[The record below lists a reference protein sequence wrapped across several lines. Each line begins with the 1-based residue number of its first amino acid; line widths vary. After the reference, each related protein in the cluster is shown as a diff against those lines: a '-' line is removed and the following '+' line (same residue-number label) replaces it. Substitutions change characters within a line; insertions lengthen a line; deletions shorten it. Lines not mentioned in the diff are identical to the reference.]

1 MKKLVLTASFGDR
14 PFKQYTIDSIQKYAN
29 KIDADFRCVEEF
41 EVDPKFNSIPLGRG
55 GNTAYLIK
63 LLVIRD
69 ALVEYDRVIWFDDSC
84 IVTSDCPDLFQT
96 VPYKLFGAHN
106 EGILDWVLA
115 DQQTKGLY
123 ERNGI
128 KDVITSQNYFNSGI
142 VVVSKDHAALFN
154 DDLIV
159 TLGNA
164 GHFKNAYPDQNY
176 LNYLIAN
183 NRIPYFPLPSIF
195 NRMAVNLAE
204 IKGKRVNYETF
215 EPIETGVAKSI
226 QKFGWLNEENTK
238 VGQLNGAFIYHITS
252 MYEGEGRYNL
262 IKRLH
267 EIKVDK

>member
-14 PFKQYTIDSIQKYAN
+14 PFKQFTIDSIQKYAD
-29 KIDADFRCVEEF
+29 KVGADFRCVEEY
-41 EVDPKFNSIPLGRG
+41 EVDPKFDSIPLGRG

-63 LLVIRD
+63 LLVIKD
-69 ALVEYDRVIWFDDSC
+69 ALTEYDRVIWFDDSC
-84 IVTSDCPDLFQT
+84 VVTADCPNLFET

-115 DQQTKGLY
+115 DEQTKKIY
-123 ERNGI
+123 ERSGI
-128 KDVITSQNYFNSGI
+128 HNLITSQNYFNSG
-142 VVVSKDHAALFN
+142 VMVVSKDHVNLFN

-164 GHFKNAYPDQNY
+164 GHFKNGYPDQNY
-176 LNYLIAN
+176 LNYLVAKS
-183 NRIPYFPLPSIF
+183 RIPCFALPSIF
-195 NRMAVNLAE
+195 NRMAVNLPE
-204 IKGKRVNYETF
+204 IKGKMVNYETF

-226 QKFGWLNEENTK
+226 KKFHWLNEQNTE
-238 VGQLNGAFIYHITS
+238 VGKLNGAFVYHITS